1 MFEMNILMKV
11 LNSLDVIVGETQPCE
26 KIDLLE
32 SFNSVDVVTGQVEY
46 FQMMKLAHLEHPP
59 QLVVDDGELKHKS

>member
-1 MFEMNILMKV
+1 MFQMNILMKV

-46 FQMMKLAHLEHPP
+46 F
-59 QLVVDDGELKHKS
+59 